1 MCSHVMNVDIVSNQ
15 VKVYFVD
22 CTVQVNMTMLP
33 LIKAVENNF
42 PNNFGIETDL
52 IALNWL

>member
-33 LIKAVENNF
+33 LIKAVEN
-42 PNNFGIETDL
+42 FGIETEL

>member
-1 MCSHVMNVDIVSNQ
+1 MCNHVMNVDIVSNQ

-33 LIKAVENNF
+33 LIKAVET
-42 PNNFGIETDL
+42 EL